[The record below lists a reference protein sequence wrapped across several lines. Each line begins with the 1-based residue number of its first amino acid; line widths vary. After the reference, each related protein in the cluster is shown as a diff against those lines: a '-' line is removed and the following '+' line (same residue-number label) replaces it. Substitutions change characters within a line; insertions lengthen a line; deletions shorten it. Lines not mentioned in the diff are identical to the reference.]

1 MEKNEMLSL
10 TFEEALKR
18 LEEVVDTLETGEV
31 PLEAAI
37 NLFQEGMKLSQLCGQ
52 KLDKVEQQIETLL
65 EEDGKLVTK
74 PIEFEEERR

>member
-1 MEKNEMLSL
+1 MEKNEILSL

-37 NLFQEGMKLSQLCGQ
+37 DLFQEGMKLSQLCGQ

-65 EEDGKLVTK
+65 EEDGKLVAK

>member
-1 MEKNEMLSL
+1 MDKNEMLSL

-37 NLFQEGMKLSQLCGQ
+37 NLFQEGMMLSQLCGQ